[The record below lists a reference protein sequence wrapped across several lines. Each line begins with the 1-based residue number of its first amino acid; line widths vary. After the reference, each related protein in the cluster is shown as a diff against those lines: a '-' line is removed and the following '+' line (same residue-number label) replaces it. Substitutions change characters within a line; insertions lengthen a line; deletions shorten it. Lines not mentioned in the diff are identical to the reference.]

1 MESEAP
7 PAPGIGETAA
17 LAFVLAFSLG
27 AVALAL
33 AYPLWEYMQPGPG
46 LFPAIAAGLSALCA
60 AATLGEALLARRR
73 GKAVAGERI
82 EWRRLLV
89 YAAIVLAWPAS
100 FATLGFA
107 VSSLLALALLMR
119 LGEGMGWTA
128 ALGIAGA
135 TVALGWLLFERTL
148 GVPLP
153 HGVLPA

>member
-17 LAFVLAFSLG
+17 LAFVFAFSLG

-46 LFPAIAAGLSALCA
+46 LFPAIAASLSALCA
-60 AATLGEALLARRR
+60 SATLGEALLARRR
-73 GKAVAGERI
+73 GTAVTGERI

-119 LGEGMGWTA
+119 LGEGMRWTA

-135 TVALGWLLFERTL
+135 TVGLGWLLFERLL